1 MLHFSPAKTAS
12 ILIALLIG
20 LWLAAPN
27 LMPDSWRASMPS
39 WLPHQTLTLG
49 LDLQGGS
56 YFLLEVD
63 QNAVIKDQ
71 VANLRSQGRQT
82 LNDNKIRS
90 QAALQGREPEQS
102 PHAHRTAHRAA
113 PWFMTATACVPRPS
127 GAGSAAA

>member
-12 ILIALLIG
+12 ILIALFIG

-27 LMPDSWRASMPS
+27 IMPESWRSAMPS

-56 YFLLEVD
+56 YFLLEID

-71 VANLRSQGRQT
+71 ITNLRG
-82 LNDNKIRS
+82 
-90 QAALQGREPEQS
+90 QARRA
-102 PHAHRTAHRAA
+102 RAA
-113 PWFMTATACVPRPS
+113 GSCTLPGGLSVRARRLRRP
-127 GAGSAAA
+127 